1 MSAKI
6 GKRSLKK
13 YRHNLYKSKKML
25 YNTDFRVKYLQ
36 ITEKA
41 VPLYC
46 VFHSIRFKVN
56 KGWSKAL
63 LLFLYHLVNTS
74 CQSSDD
80 SLHFQFK

>member
-1 MSAKI
+1 MWLLDGMAAPSFATFGNFI
-6 GKRSLKK
+6 RDELTS
-13 YRHNLYKSKKML
+13 
-25 YNTDFRVKYLQ
+25 
-36 ITEKA
+36 
-41 VPLYC
+41 
-46 VFHSIRFKVN
+46 SIEDIFLAN